1 MIITDETKRGEKM
14 PDIAVHTAFGAEVLE
29 RTALDVDRGIYDLG
43 LLGPDPYLFYRFY
56 RPPFRSRANR
66 YASTMHRERTGEF
79 LMELARRAKDNY
91 EVFSYLAGFLCHYAL
106 DSNTH
111 PYINRKAK
119 NRSTM
124 HMAIEHRLD
133 NKIGGEI
140 RIPPFLPDSMEESV
154 GGAITKV
161 YGWQDAWEKLRQGHR
176 DMTPFYRIVEDKKG
190 RLDRV
195 ARKTHTKLALISY
208 KSKSVDDMDLS
219 GFEPLYCRAL
229 YDATRYIEATQ
240 AFINGKTGEKEL
252 SAVIG
257 SRSYIDG

>member
-1 MIITDETKRGEKM
+1 M
-14 PDIAVHTAFGAEVLE
+14 PDIIVHTAFGAEVLE
-29 RTALDVDRGIYDLG
+29 RTALDVKRDIYDLG
-43 LLGPDPYLFYRFY
+43 LLGPAPYLFYRFY
-56 RPPFRSRANR
+56 RPPFRSRVSR
-66 YASTMHRERTGEF
+66 YASTMHRERTGVF
-79 LMELARRAKDNY
+79 LMELARRAKNSP

-119 NRSTM
+119 NRGAM

-133 NKIGGEI
+133 NIKGGEL
-140 RIPPFLPDSMEESV
+140 RIPPFLPESMKDSV

-161 YGWQDAWEKLRQGHR
+161 YGWDDAWEKLRQGHR
-176 DMTPFYRIVEDKKG
+176 DMTPFYRIVEDKSG
-190 RLDRV
+190 RLDWF

-219 GFEPLYCRAL
+219 GFEPLYRRAL
-229 YDATRYIEATQ
+229 YDATRYIEA
-240 AFINGKTGEKEL
+240 ARDYINGKTCEKEL
-252 SAVIG
+252 SVVIG